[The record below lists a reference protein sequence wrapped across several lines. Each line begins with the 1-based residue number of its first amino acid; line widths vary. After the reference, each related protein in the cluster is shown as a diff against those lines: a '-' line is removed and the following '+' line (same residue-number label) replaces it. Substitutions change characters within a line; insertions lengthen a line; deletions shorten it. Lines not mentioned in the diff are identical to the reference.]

1 MGMLAGF
8 FPHVAQNPDAFRK
21 AVAQTLQMFFIATP
35 FWFVLGIFFGLLL
48 SITKKGGL
56 CENPFVF
63 EPIDKLVN
71 LCRSIPFVIMIALLF
86 PLTRLVSGTAIGVK
100 GAIFPLVVGITPFF
114 SRQVESAF
122 NALRPTLV
130 ESAQAM
136 GFGRIAIIW
145 RVFLRESVSKLA
157 RVTTITCISFNSEI
171 AVIGAIGAGG
181 LGDYAI
187 RYGFER
193 NQLDVTIAAV
203 LALLVFITIIQTL
216 GTFIGRM
223 NNHE

>member
-1 MGMLAGF
+1 MLTSL
-8 FPHVAQNPDAFRK
+8 FPHVAQNPEAFLK
-21 AVAQTLQMFFIATP
+21 AVTQTFQMFFIATP
-35 FWFVLGIFFGLLL
+35 FWFVLGVFFGLLL
-48 SITKKGGL
+48 SITRKGGL
-56 CENPFVF
+56 CENPLVF

-86 PLTRLVSGTAIGVK
+86 PLTRLIAGTAIGVD
-100 GAIFPLVVGITPFF
+100 GAIFPLIVGITPFF
-114 SRQVESAF
+114 SRQVESVF
-122 NALRPTLV
+122 NALRPTLI

-145 RVFLRESVSKLA
+145 RVFLRESISKLA

-203 LALLVFITIIQTL
+203 LALLVFITIIQTI
-216 GTFIGRM
+216 GTFIGRI

>member
-1 MGMLAGF
+1 
-8 FPHVAQNPDAFRK
+8 
-21 AVAQTLQMFFIATP
+21 
-35 FWFVLGIFFGLLL
+35 
-48 SITKKGGL
+48 
-56 CENPFVF
+56 
-63 EPIDKLVN
+63 
-71 LCRSIPFVIMIALLF
+71 
-86 PLTRLVSGTAIGVK
+86 
-100 GAIFPLVVGITPFF
+100 
-114 SRQVESAF
+114 
-122 NALRPTLV
+122 
-130 ESAQAM
+130 M

-145 RVFLRESVSKLA
+145 RVFLRESISKLA

-203 LALLVFITIIQTL
+203 LALLVFITIIQTI
-216 GTFIGRM
+216 GTFIGRI